1 MISLAV
7 FGRCCT
13 TRDVVR
19 SVRVSSARALRCVA
33 RSWEVPL
40 HWYWL
45 ASVLAT
51 EVAMPL
57 WGVLFER
64 QLALL
69 ALLA

>member
-1 MISLAV
+1 
-7 FGRCCT
+7 
-13 TRDVVR
+13 VR
-19 SVRVSSARALRCVA
+19 SVCVFSARALRCVA

>member
-1 MISLAV
+1 M
-7 FGRCCT
+7 
-13 TRDVVR
+13 R
-19 SVRVSSARALRCVA
+19 SVCVFSARALQCVA

-51 EVAMPL
+51 EVAVPL
-57 WGVLFER
+57 WGVLFGR